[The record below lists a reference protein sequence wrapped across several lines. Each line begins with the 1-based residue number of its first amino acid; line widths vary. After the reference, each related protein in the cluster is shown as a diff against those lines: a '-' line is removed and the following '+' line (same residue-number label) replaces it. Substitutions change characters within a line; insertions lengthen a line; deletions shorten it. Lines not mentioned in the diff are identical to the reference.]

1 MYAIC
6 IYKNTLYIC
15 KQRVNNKN
23 FHTHNL
29 HTLTFYTR
37 GITQKIPTTLS
48 GGFFYYNSAS
58 YGFLV
63 KGNLPCKFSNA
74 LYTGTSCGTASLYTT
89 GVTLLT

>member
-1 MYAIC
+1 MQFVYTKI
-6 IYKNTLYIC
+6 LYIY
-15 KQRVNNKN
+15 VSNELITKN